1 MRRWKLAM
9 STFALAALAACGGV
23 KIAPEPE
30 LPRALIE
37 SIPAKVGLV
46 LTAEQRNYTHSE
58 TRSGVGWSVALG
70 TGQQQLA
77 RRMLESTFREVKEFD
92 DLAGARAAT
101 DLQAI
106 FEPQIEQFS
115 FATAQETGGDYVAV
129 TIRYRINVFA
139 PNGERYD
146 SLTLT
151 GYGTA
156 AAGGLGSSESMADA
170 TKAAMRDAAARFLTQ
185 FAATDVAKVLAGGK
199 RIEVTAEDAM
209 RALAASGLRIEAV
222 PIRVSRRT
230 DPNWRPESPRVS
242 SPPPASADPAPSPAG
257 S

>member
-1 MRRWKLAM
+1 MRRWQLTAIFLG
-9 STFALAALAACGGV
+9 SLIIAACGGV
-23 KIAPEPE
+23 QIAPTPQ

-46 LTAEQRNYTHSE
+46 MTAEQRNFVHTE
-58 TRSGVGWSVALG
+58 TRGGVAWNIALG
-70 TGQQQLA
+70 IGQQQLA
-77 RRMLESTFREVKEFD
+77 RRMLESSFREVAEFA
-92 DLAGARAAT
+92 DLDSAKSTSG
-101 DLQAI
+101 LGAI
-106 FEPQIEQFS
+106 FEPIIEQFS

-156 AAGGLGSSESMADA
+156 AAGGLGASEPMENA
-170 TKAAMRDAAARFLTQ
+170 TKVAMRDAAARFLTQ
-185 FAATDVAKVLAGGK
+185 FSSTDVAKVLAGGK
-199 RIEVTAEDAM
+199 PIEVSTEDAM

-222 PIRVSRRT
+222 PIRVSRRV
-230 DPNWRPESPRVS
+230 DPTWKPAAAPISSPTIVP
-242 SPPPASADPAPSPAG
+242 PPPAASPSG